1 MPDDPK
7 AASNLEVVID
17 TPGDATYQVLDHE
30 LVAFN
35 RSHADWNTQTF
46 TALVRD
52 ANDRLLAGARAIVR
66 FGAVE
71 IRGLW
76 VDGSLRGKGVGRT
89 VVMAVENHSAVLGAR
104 MALLDTYDFQARP
117 FYEKLGYQCFATFE
131 YPNGTKRFYMSRSLE
146 SGPAP
151 KARPETNED
160 GSVPLER

>member
-7 AASNLEVVID
+7 AASNQVVID

-131 YPNGTKRFYMSRSLE
+131 YPNGAKRFYMSRSL
-146 SGPAP
+146 
-151 KARPETNED
+151 
-160 GSVPLER
+160 